1 MTANEA
7 LARFYRAQGHAH
19 NAHADYFKARGA
31 KSDHALERTYRRIAQ
46 DFFRMAAE
54 VEAEVTEQAA

>member
-19 NAHADYFKARGA
+19 NAHADYFMARNG
-31 KSDHALERTYRRIAQ
+31 KSDKALEKTYRRFAQ

-54 VEAEVTEQAA
+54 VEAEAMEDAA

>member
-19 NAHADYFKARGA
+19 NAHADYFKARNA
-31 KSDHALERTYRRIAQ
+31 KSDRALERVYRGFAQ

-54 VEAEVTEQAA
+54 VEAEAMEDAA